1 MAEEQVDPA
10 SRQVPEKVSNPLMHQ
25 QPFQD
30 SNQMPQQVPL
40 NISTEGYASLSDM
53 LDRALKQH
61 ADRTA
66 CVSFGVGITFACLD
80 ASAMRFATWLQ
91 SLDLPPGSRIALMTP
106 NTPVFLAVMLGT
118 IRAGHVLVA
127 INPLFTAREL
137 QQQLRDS
144 QAEVIVCLENFAH
157 VLQQVKDCPR
167 LQHRVVVSL
176 GDMLGTLKGMLV
188 NLVVRH
194 VKKMVPDWRMS
205 GVICWAD
212 VMRLGGKS
220 AFRPVAIGMDDL
232 AVLQYTGGTTG
243 TPKGAMLTHRNIVA
257 NVIQVE
263 TVAWPALKD
272 LMHKQLTMMTALPL
286 YHIFAM
292 TVCGFYC
299 LHAGMKNVLVVNPRD
314 FADLSKSWKKHPVNI
329 FPAVNTLFNALADN
343 KIFRQL
349 DFSSLCLTFG
359 GGMAVQRAVAD
370 KWKALT
376 KCPIIEGYGLSE
388 ASPVVAANPTT
399 STEYS
404 GSVGLPLPSTEIR
417 IVSDSHEVVDHGTVG
432 EIAVRGPQLMK
443 GYWNAPEETRN
454 VMTEDGFFLT
464 GDMGFMDERGY
475 VTIVDRKKDIAIVS
489 GFNVYPSE
497 IEAIVAQHPGVHECS
512 AIGVPDAYSGECI
525 KLFVV
530 KKNPGLAESDLI
542 DWCRG
547 QLTGYKVPR
556 QVEFRDALPKTN
568 VGKIL
573 RRGLREKPAEASPT
587 VPQDNL

>member
-1 MAEEQVDPA
+1 MQHQDSHQMPH
-10 SRQVPEKVSNPLMHQ
+10 QVPRQ
-25 QPFQD
+25 
-30 SNQMPQQVPL
+30 
-40 NISTEGYASLSDM
+40 ITTEAYASLADM
-53 LDRALKQH
+53 LDRALKRH
-61 ADRTA
+61 ADKTA
-66 CVSFGVGITFACLD
+66 CVSFGAAITYSALD
-80 ASAMRFATWLQ
+80 ACAMRFAAWLQ
-91 SLDLPPGSRIALMTP
+91 AQHLPRGSRIALMTP

-137 QQQLRDS
+137 EQQLQDS
-144 QAEVIVCLENFAH
+144 GAAVIVCLENFAH
-157 VLQQVKDCPR
+157 VLQQIKACPQ
-167 LQHRVVVSL
+167 LQHQVVVSL
-176 GDMLGTLKGMLV
+176 GDMLGSFKGKLV

-194 VKKMVPDWRMS
+194 VKKMVPPWRVEGAINWS
-205 GVICWAD
+205 N
-212 VMRLGGKS
+212 VMRVGGQA
-220 AFRPVAIGMDDL
+220 AFSPVTVTMDDL

-243 TPKGAMLTHRNIVA
+243 TPKGAMLTHGNIVA

-272 LMHKQLTMMTALPL
+272 IMQQQLTMLTALPL

-292 TVCGFYC
+292 TICGFYG

-314 FADLSKSWKKHPVNI
+314 FADISKVWRSNPVNI

-343 KIFRQL
+343 HAFRAL
-349 DFSSLCLTFG
+349 DFSALRLTFG

-376 KCPIIEGYGLSE
+376 GCPVIEGYGLSE

-399 STEYS
+399 SKEYS
-404 GSVGLPLPSTEIR
+404 GCVGLALPSTEIR
-417 IVSDSHEVVDHGTVG
+417 ILSDDHSGLNPGEVG
-432 EIAVRGPQLMK
+432 EIAVRGPQIMR
-443 GYWNAPEETRN
+443 GYWNAPEETRR

-464 GDMGFMDERGY
+464 GDMGYLDDRGY
-475 VTIVDRKKDIAIVS
+475 LTIVDRKKDMVIVS

-497 IEAIVAQHPGVHECS
+497 IEAIAVQHPGVREC
-512 AIGVPDAYSGECI
+512 AAVGVPDEHSGECI

-530 KKNPGLAESDLI
+530 KKHEALAPAELI
-542 DWCRG
+542 EWCRA

-556 QVEFRDALPKTN
+556 HVEFCDTLPKTN

-573 RRGLREKPAEASPT
+573 RRGLRETKPC
-587 VPQDNL
+587 

>member
-1 MAEEQVDPA
+1 MAENRVAPA
-10 SRQVPEKVSNPLMHQ
+10 SHQAHDQETNLATTESPCQVIDQVK
-25 QPFQD
+25 D
-30 SNQMPQQVPL
+30 QVPL
-40 NISTEGYASLSDM
+40 HITTEGYTSLGDM
-53 LDRALKQH
+53 LDRALKRH
-61 ADRTA
+61 AEKTA
-66 CVSFGVGITFACLD
+66 CVSFGVGLTFADLD
-80 ASAMRFATWLQ
+80 ASAERFAAWLQ
-91 SLDLPPGSRIALMTP
+91 TLNLPHGSRIAVMTP
-106 NTPVFLAVMLGT
+106 NTPVFLSVMLGT

-127 INPLFTAREL
+127 INPLFTVREL
-137 QQQLRDS
+137 QQQLQDS
-144 QAEVIVCLENFAH
+144 QSEVIVCLENFAH
-157 VLQQVKDCPR
+157 VLQQVKDCPF
-167 LQHRVVVSL
+167 LHHRVVVSL
-176 GDMLGTLKGMLV
+176 GDMLGPLKGRLV
-188 NLVVRH
+188 NMVVRH
-194 VKKMVPDWRMS
+194 VKKMVPAWSMDDVHHWS
-205 GVICWAD
+205 D
-212 VMRLGGKS
+212 VMRVGSQS
-220 AFRPVAIGMDDL
+220 AFWPVEISMDDL

-263 TVAWPALKD
+263 AVAWPALKD
-272 LMHKQLTMMTALPL
+272 LMHQQLTMMTALPL

-343 KIFRQL
+343 KVFRQL
-349 DFSSLCLTFG
+349 DFSALRLTFG

-376 KCPIIEGYGLSE
+376 GCPIIEGYGLSE

-399 STEYS
+399 SKDYS

-417 IVSDSHEVVDHGTVG
+417 IVSEHHDVVEKGEVG
-432 EIAVRGPQLMK
+432 EIAIRGPQLMR
-443 GYWNAPEETRN
+443 GYWNAPEETRR

-464 GDMGFMDERGY
+464 GDMGYMDDRGY
-475 VTIVDRKKDIAIVS
+475 VTIVDRKKDMAIVS

-497 IEAIVAQHPGVHECS
+497 IEAVVAQHPAVHECA
-512 AIGVPDAYSGECI
+512 AIGVPDTHSGECI

-530 KKNPGLAESDLI
+530 KKNTDLAEAELI
-542 DWCRG
+542 EWCRG

-556 QVEFRDALPKTN
+556 QVEFRDNLPKTN

-573 RRGLREKPAEASPT
+573 RRGLR
-587 VPQDNL
+587 Q

>member
-1 MAEEQVDPA
+1 MAEERVDPA
-10 SRQVPEKVSNPLMHQ
+10 SRQVLERVSHPIRHQ
-25 QPFQD
+25 LPRQD
-30 SNQMPQQVPL
+30 SQQMPHQVPRQ
-40 NISTEGYASLSDM
+40 ITTEGYASLADM

-61 ADRTA
+61 ADKTA
-66 CVSFGVGITFACLD
+66 CVSFGVGITYASLD
-80 ASAMRFATWLQ
+80 ACARRFATWLQ
-91 SLDLPPGSRIALMTP
+91 SLGLPHGSRIALMTP

-137 QQQLRDS
+137 QQQLQDS
-144 QAEVIVCLENFAH
+144 QSAVIVCLENFAH
-157 VLQQVKDCPR
+157 VLQQVTACPQ

-176 GDMLGTLKGMLV
+176 GDMLGPFKGRLV

-194 VKKMVPDWRMS
+194 VKKMVPDWRIE
-205 GVICWAD
+205 GAICWAD
-212 VMRLGGKS
+212 VMRLGGQS
-220 AFRPVAIGMDDL
+220 AFKPVAISMDDL

-272 LMHKQLTMMTALPL
+272 LMHQQLTMMTALPL

-314 FADLSKSWKKHPVNI
+314 FADLSKSWKKNPVNI

-343 KIFRQL
+343 KVFRQL

-376 KCPIIEGYGLSE
+376 DCPIIEGYGLSE

-417 IVSDSHEVVDHGTVG
+417 IVSDSHDVVDIGEVG

-443 GYWNAPEETRN
+443 GYWNAPEETQQ
-454 VMTEDGFFLT
+454 VMTQDGFFLT
-464 GDMGFMDERGY
+464 GDMGYMDDRGY

-497 IEAIVAQHPGVHECS
+497 IEAVVAKHPGVHECA

-530 KKNPGLAESDLI
+530 KKNTDLAEAELI

-547 QLTGYKVPR
+547 QLTGYKIPR

-573 RRGLREKPAEASPT
+573 RRGLRERVA
-587 VPQDNL
+587 D

>member
-1 MAEEQVDPA
+1 LAENRVAPA
-10 SRQVPEKVSNPLMHQ
+10 SSQAHDQQTNLAPNLAPNESPIQVKS
-25 QPFQD
+25 
-30 SNQMPQQVPL
+30 QVPL
-40 NISTEGYASLSDM
+40 HITTDGYASLRDM
-53 LDRALKQH
+53 LDRALKRH
-61 ADRTA
+61 ADKTA
-66 CVSFGVGITFACLD
+66 CVSFGVDISFADLD
-80 ASAMRFATWLQ
+80 ASAGWFAAWLQ
-91 SLDLPPGSRIALMTP
+91 SLDLPRGSRIAVMTP
-106 NTPVFLAVMLGT
+106 NTPVFLSVMVGT

-127 INPLFTAREL
+127 INPLFTVREL
-137 QQQLRDS
+137 QQQLQDS

-157 VLQQVKDCPR
+157 VLQQVKDCPC
-167 LQHRVVVSL
+167 LHHRVVVSL
-176 GDMLGTLKGMLV
+176 GDMLGPIKGRLV
-188 NLVVRH
+188 NMVVRH
-194 VKKMVPDWRMS
+194 VKKMVPAWRMDD
-205 GVICWAD
+205 VKHWID
-212 VMRLGGKS
+212 VMRMGGQS
-220 AFRPVAIGMDDL
+220 PFHPVQANMDDL

-272 LMHKQLTMMTALPL
+272 LMHQQLTMMTALPL

-343 KIFRQL
+343 KVFRQL
-349 DFSSLCLTFG
+349 DFSALRLTFG

-376 KCPIIEGYGLSE
+376 GCPIIEGYGLSE

-399 STEYS
+399 SKDYS

-417 IVSDSHEVVDHGTVG
+417 IVSDHHDVLGQGEVG
-432 EIAVRGPQLMK
+432 EIAIRGPQLMR
-443 GYWNAPEETRN
+443 GYWNAPEETRR
-454 VMTEDGFFLT
+454 VMTDDGFFLT
-464 GDMGFMDERGY
+464 GDMGYVDDRGY
-475 VTIVDRKKDIAIVS
+475 VTIVDRKKDMAIVS

-497 IEAIVAQHPGVHECS
+497 IEAIVAQHPAVHECA
-512 AIGVPDAYSGECI
+512 AIGIPDAHSGECI

-530 KKNPGLAESDLI
+530 KKNAELAEAELI
-542 DWCRG
+542 EWCRG

-556 QVEFRDALPKTN
+556 QVEFRDNLPKTN

-573 RRGLREKPAEASPT
+573 RRGLRE
-587 VPQDNL
+587 